1 MFCSDCGK
9 QLPNGSAFCSACGKK
24 FFISGSSN
32 TVPTAT
38 VTNKPP
44 ESLPKRAGMI
54 ITTTSQIEGY
64 RITDYLT
71 TVTGTD
77 IYVVG
82 GLFGG
87 GMANQEKLFGTAYK
101 NALSKMEAKV
111 NEVNADAIVGLS
123 VSFTGAANS
132 GSVSVALV
140 GTAVKIEPFD
150 NVNEK
155 SCDDG
160 VAK

>member
-1 MFCSDCGK
+1 MFCSGCGK

-24 FFISGSSN
+24 FFINGSSN

-38 VTNKPP
+38 AVNKPT
-44 ESLPKRAGMI
+44 ENMPKRTGMI
-54 ITTTSQIEGY
+54 VTTTSQIEGY

-101 NALSKMEAKV
+101 NALSKMEAKA
-111 NEVNADAIVGLS
+111 NDVNADAIVGMS

-132 GSVSVALV
+132 GSVIVALV
-140 GTAVKIEPFD
+140 GTAVKIESFYNID
-150 NVNEK
+150 EK
-155 SCDDG
+155 NCDG
-160 VAK
+160 GAAE